1 MTRRWATLAVLLLL
15 ASSGAACG
23 KYGRPIRTKPTPP
36 TTSAQ
41 PSAAQPNAAGAA
53 SPSTPAGEACED
65 DPEKPTP

>member
-41 PSAAQPNAAGAA
+41 PSAAA
-53 SPSTPAGEACED
+53 PAGQSAPAGDACED
-65 DPEKPTP
+65 DQEKPTP